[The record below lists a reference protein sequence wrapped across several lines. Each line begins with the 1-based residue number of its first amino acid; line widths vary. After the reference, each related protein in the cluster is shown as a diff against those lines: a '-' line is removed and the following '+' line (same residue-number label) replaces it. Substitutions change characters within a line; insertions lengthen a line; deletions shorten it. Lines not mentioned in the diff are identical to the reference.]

1 MEAQITR
8 RNGIKK
14 DKSRITSEKK
24 RSPKKKNVRK
34 PFFKFYKVFKNDT
47 VVTEVSANDLRP
59 FGDALLQIKALCC
72 TNNSHCPAFTV
83 SQDEP
88 AFCGFL
94 SQIDAMEYAKAGAL
108 KYISELIDEGDAG
121 KERLLQYREE
131 HYDDLNFNLTDRH
144 IRQIEMELYMH
155 SAA

>member
-8 RNGIKK
+8 RKRIKE
-14 DKSRITSEKK
+14 DKNRIISGKK

-34 PFFKFYKVFKNDT
+34 PFYKFYKVFKNDT
-47 VVTEVSANDLRP
+47 AVIEVSVTDLRP
-59 FGDALLQIKALCC
+59 FGDTFLQIKAACC
-72 TNNSHCPAFTV
+72 LNRSHCTAFSV
-83 SQDEP
+83 PQDEP
-88 AFCGFL
+88 AFCGFV
-94 SQIDAMEYAKAGAL
+94 SRIDAMEYAKAGAL

-121 KERLLQYREE
+121 RERLLLYREA

-144 IRQIEMELYMH
+144 IRQIEMELNMH